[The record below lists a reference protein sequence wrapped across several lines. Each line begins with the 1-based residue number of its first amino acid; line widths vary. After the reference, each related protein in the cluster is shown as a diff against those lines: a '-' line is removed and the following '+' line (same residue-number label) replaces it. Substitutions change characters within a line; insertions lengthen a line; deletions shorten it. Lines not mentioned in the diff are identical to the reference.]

1 MKDFIKDQEKY
12 CLCQVPCSFFGF
24 GVSSTRAE
32 SMNNLIK
39 RSVSHQTNL
48 GKLVFFVMR
57 VEQRLINNMKV
68 LNEINK
74 ELLINIKDPEIL
86 SLADEMEHLAFD
98 QIKQYYEISLEL

>member
-1 MKDFIKDQEKY
+1 
-12 CLCQVPCSFFGF
+12 
-24 GVSSTRAE
+24 
-32 SMNNLIK
+32 
-39 RSVSHQTNL
+39 
-48 GKLVFFVMR
+48 MR